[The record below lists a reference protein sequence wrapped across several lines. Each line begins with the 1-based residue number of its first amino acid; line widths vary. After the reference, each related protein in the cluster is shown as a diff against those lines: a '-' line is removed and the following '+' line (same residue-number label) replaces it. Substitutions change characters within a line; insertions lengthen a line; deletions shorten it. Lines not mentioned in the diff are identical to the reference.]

1 MPRDVCHCFTEPFI
15 FAFVVQ
21 LQLNQL
27 SACHTTANSNTKWS
41 VASSSRKG
49 APYLGIVSN
58 QECNHHGDACASLS
72 GIRLSLS
79 SSTKVTS
86 YFVQICHDC
95 G

>member
-1 MPRDVCHCFTEPFI
+1 MYASGCLPLFHRTFHIRLRRAITT
-15 FAFVVQ
+15 Q
-21 LQLNQL
+21 
-27 SACHTTANSNTKWS
+27 SAVGLPHNSNTRWS

-49 APYLGIVSN
+49 PPYLGIVSN
-58 QECNHHGDACASLS
+58 QECNHYGDACASLS

-79 SSTKVTS
+79 SSTKVTT